1 MPAKLPDGVIQPPDR
16 KLNDMQIAETSY
28 ISSMFLEVAE
38 GGELYVR
45 PNTILTKR
53 WSRAVQVDRLEDG
66 FHVVLIA
73 KGIRWQT
80 TKLIERDAIP
90 VASVREQYDPEL
102 DQEAQDAALK
112 ALVEKAKNLGKR
124 EKDLD
129 QGREEQA

>member
-1 MPAKLPDGVIQPPDR
+1 
-16 KLNDMQIAETSY
+16 MQIAETLY